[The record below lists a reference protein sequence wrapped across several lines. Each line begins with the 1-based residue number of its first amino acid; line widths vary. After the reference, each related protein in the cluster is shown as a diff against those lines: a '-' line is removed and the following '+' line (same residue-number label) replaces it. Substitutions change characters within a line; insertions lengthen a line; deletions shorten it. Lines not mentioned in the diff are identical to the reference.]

1 MIATLVSFLAPV
13 KQEFIILAALKVRSE
28 PVVLFSLLFPFFLT
42 FDRFA
47 LIALRFDVVSATDLL
62 PVVFLVSLSAAEL
75 LETAADFANLCDK
88 VHVISH
94 DLKVVSFMD
103 LTLDLETFL
112 KRVHRVL
119 QELLLVFIL

>member
-42 FDRFA
+42 FNRFA
-47 LIALRFDVVSATDLL
+47 LIAFRFDVVSATDLL

-75 LETAADFANLCDK
+75 LETAANFANLSDE
-88 VHVISH
+88 VHVICH

-112 KRVHRVL
+112 KGVHRVL